1 MTTLQITIPE
11 GVEVLPQEMKLIL
24 AARLYEL
31 QYLSLGQ
38 AAEMAE
44 VSKRVFVEQMGRYG
58 VSFFNDA
65 PDSLAADVRHA

>member
-11 GVEVLPQEMKLIL
+11 GVEVLPQEMRLIL

-44 VSKRVFVEQMGRYG
+44 VSKRTFIEALGRYG
-58 VSFFNDA
+58 VSFFNDT